1 MSRSSGSSSTNKSF
15 VASPKLFTFCLRPT
29 SRTILISLGDL
40 RLKQSES
47 PGGIASSGYFDLIP
61 DEITENVFD
70 YLAPQDMVSALRLSI
85 RLNNIIKN
93 SMSLRYSFV
102 LRTSGL
108 VDGDKARSMDD
119 KLTEILKREEAWRA
133 IDTSRRVSIPGYDT
147 LSRIYGLTNGIA
159 FGDVCES
166 VSGDRDRGSEALKL
180 LDFLDCSQLESG
192 APNGKEFCREMSI
205 PGAGQIIDVC
215 LAVDEYDLM
224 GIIASRAM

>member
-1 MSRSSGSSSTNKSF
+1 MSRSSGSSSTSKSIAAF
-15 VASPKLFTFCLRPT
+15 PKLFTFCLRPT

-61 DEITENVFD
+61 DEIAESIFD
-70 YLAPQDMVSALRLSI
+70 YLAPQDLVLALRLNI

-93 SMSLRYSFV
+93 STTLQYSFA
-102 LRTSGL
+102 LRTLGL
-108 VDGDKARSMDD
+108 VDGDKARSLDD
-119 KLTEILKREEAWRA
+119 KLREMLRGEESWRA
-133 IDTSRRVSIPGYDT
+133 IDTSRRVTIPGYDT
-147 LSRIYGLTNGIA
+147 LSRIYGLTNDIA

-166 VSGDRDRGSEALKL
+166 VSEDRDRGSETLKL
-180 LDFLDCSQLESG
+180 LDFSDCSKLESG
-192 APNGKEFCREMSI
+192 TPSGKEFCREMSI

-215 LAVDEYDLM
+215 LAVDEHDLM